1 MVFSQQE
8 AKASESQISFLFN
21 HLYVGPIYR
30 IRTTVQAADA
40 QRLSRVQGEPVLAVL
55 DVGLAGHGV
64 EVGLQ
69 GELEEAATGLNLPS
83 QRQCGG
89 SVNEQKEEKKK
100 V

>member
-1 MVFSQQE
+1 MQDCYIGRDG
-8 AKASESQISFLFN
+8 A
-21 HLYVGPIYR
+21 P
-30 IRTTVQAADA
+30 TTVQAADA

-69 GELEEAATGLNLPS
+69 GELEVTAAWLHLRRVTTQGAVGQLM
-83 QRQCGG
+83 
-89 SVNEQKEEKKK
+89 NEQMSLKQEN